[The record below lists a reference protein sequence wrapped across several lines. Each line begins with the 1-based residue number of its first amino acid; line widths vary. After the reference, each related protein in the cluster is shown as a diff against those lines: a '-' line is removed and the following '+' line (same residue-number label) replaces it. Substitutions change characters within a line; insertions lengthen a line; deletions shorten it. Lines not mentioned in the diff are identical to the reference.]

1 MAIVVRLRA
10 LPAALLVPLLA
21 ASAGCGSR
29 DLPPPAAACTS
40 APAKLTA
47 ALRTAPRPVV
57 LEDGSSLS
65 QCVERATSDADLQ
78 TVGATM
84 SRAADR
90 LRVRMRTDDHGAPV
104 ALGYLVGAMRKG
116 GGRTNGVLLELVRR
130 VEATAGQGLDELGPA
145 GRAAFFRGLKAG
157 EASG

>member
-1 MAIVVRLRA
+1 VVRLRA
-10 LPAALLVPLLA
+10 LPAALVVPLLA
-21 ASAGCGSR
+21 ASAGCVSR
-29 DLPPPAAACTS
+29 DRPPPAAACTGGPDTV
-40 APAKLTA
+40 AA
-47 ALRTAPRPVV
+47 ALRTAPRRVV
-57 LEDGSSLS
+57 LEDGSTLS

-78 TVGATM
+78 TIGAAM

-90 LRVRMRTDDHGAPV
+90 LRLRMRTGDHGAPV

-130 VEATAGQGLDELGPA
+130 VEATAGQGLDEVDAA
-145 GRAAFFRGLKAG
+145 GRAAFTRGLRAG